1 MSQFDLTQLS
11 KKNQEFVR
19 IAKHQLLENGKTEE
33 EAESLIQEILP
44 AIHENQG
51 KGIPARTLF
60 GAPTVWAASF
70 SPEKHQKR
78 YEKEHPKL
86 NDAPSLMILDSF
98 LFIFG
103 VFAAISAFMNL
114 VAPRRTGY
122 GLITLILGSLTG
134 ALLLYLMYYFFYQYM
149 DGTKD
154 RSERP
159 SLWKSM
165 PILVGV
171 MFLWVIVLSFTS
183 LLPQVLNPTI
193 PDVLAIVLGAL
204 ALVLRF
210 YLKKR
215 FNIKSS
221 STAPATRR

>member
-1 MSQFDLTQLS
+1 MSHTDLHQLS
-11 KKNQEFVR
+11 KKNQEFIR

-60 GAPTVWAASF
+60 GAPTVWANSF
-70 SPEKHQKR
+70 SEKER

-149 DGTKD
+149 DGTK
-154 RSERP
+154 RSQRASF
-159 SLWKSM
+159 SLEIHADSCWSHV
-165 PILVGV
+165 PLGHCLVLY
-171 MFLWVIVLSFTS
+171 FLTPTSSQPNYSRCFCHRFRSSSACPS
-183 LLPQVLNPTI
+183 LLPQETL
-193 PDVLAIVLGAL
+193 
-204 ALVLRF
+204 
-210 YLKKR
+210 
-215 FNIKSS
+215 
-221 STAPATRR
+221 

>member
-1 MSQFDLTQLS
+1 MSQFDLNQLS
-11 KKNQEFVR
+11 KKNQEFIR

-60 GAPTVWAASF
+60 GAPTVWANSF
-70 SPEKHQKR
+70 SEKER

-122 GLITLILGSLTG
+122 GLITLILGSSCTLCTTSSISIWMVPKIVANVLLFG
-134 ALLLYLMYYFFYQYM
+134 NPCRFLLESCSFGSLSCPLLLYSHRFSTQLFQM
-149 DGTKD
+149 
-154 RSERP
+154 SLP
-159 SLWKSM
+159 S
-165 PILVGV
+165 
-171 MFLWVIVLSFTS
+171 F
-183 LLPQVLNPTI
+183 
-193 PDVLAIVLGAL
+193 
-204 ALVLRF
+204 
-210 YLKKR
+210 
-215 FNIKSS
+215 
-221 STAPATRR
+221 

>member
-1 MSQFDLTQLS
+1 
-11 KKNQEFVR
+11 
-19 IAKHQLLENGKTEE
+19 
-33 EAESLIQEILP
+33 
-44 AIHENQG
+44 
-51 KGIPARTLF
+51 
-60 GAPTVWAASF
+60 
-70 SPEKHQKR
+70 
-78 YEKEHPKL
+78 
-86 NDAPSLMILDSF
+86 MILDSF

-193 PDVLAIVLGAL
+193 PDV
-204 ALVLRF
+204 F
-210 YLKKR
+210 CHH
-215 FNIKSS
+215 F
-221 STAPATRR
+221 RRL

>member
-1 MSQFDLTQLS
+1 MSQFDLNQLS
-11 KKNQEFVR
+11 KKNQEFIR
-19 IAKHQLLENGKTEE
+19 IAKHQLLENGKSEE

-60 GAPTVWAASF
+60 GAPTVWANSF
-70 SPEKHQKR
+70 SEKER

-149 DGTKD
+149 EHSVYRDSSGD
-154 RSERP
+154 RRYCCSFVKEERGRGRKGRTNAW
-159 SLWKSM
+159 SC
-165 PILVGV
+165 
-171 MFLWVIVLSFTS
+171 
-183 LLPQVLNPTI
+183 
-193 PDVLAIVLGAL
+193 
-204 ALVLRF
+204 
-210 YLKKR
+210 
-215 FNIKSS
+215 
-221 STAPATRR
+221 

>member
-1 MSQFDLTQLS
+1 MSQTDLHQLS
-11 KKNQEFVR
+11 KKNQEFIR

-60 GAPTVWAASF
+60 GAPTVWANSF
-70 SPEKHQKR
+70 SEKER

-149 DGTKD
+149 EHSVYRDSSGD
-154 RSERP
+154 RRYCYSFVKEERGRGRKGRTNAW
-159 SLWKSM
+159 SC
-165 PILVGV
+165 
-171 MFLWVIVLSFTS
+171 
-183 LLPQVLNPTI
+183 
-193 PDVLAIVLGAL
+193 
-204 ALVLRF
+204 
-210 YLKKR
+210 
-215 FNIKSS
+215 
-221 STAPATRR
+221 

>member
-1 MSQFDLTQLS
+1 MDIQKLT
-11 KKNQEFVR
+11 KKNQEFIH
-19 IAKHQLLENGKTEE
+19 IATNQLIKDGK
-33 EAESLIQEILP
+33 SDQEIKDILGNVIP
-44 AIHENQG
+44 ELIENQK
-51 KGIPARTLF
+51 KGITGRGLL
-60 GAPTVWAASF
+60 GAPTVWANSF
-70 SPEKHQKR
+70 SEKER

-134 ALLLYLMYYFFYQYM
+134 ALLLYLMYYFYQYM

-193 PDVLAIVLGAL
+193 PDVFAIVLGAL

>member
-1 MSQFDLTQLS
+1 MDIQKLT
-11 KKNQEFVR
+11 KKNQEFIH
-19 IAKHQLLENGKTEE
+19 IATNQLIKDGK
-33 EAESLIQEILP
+33 SDQEIKDILGNVIP
-44 AIHENQG
+44 ELIENQK
-51 KGIPARTLF
+51 KGITGRGLL
-60 GAPTVWAASF
+60 GAPTVWANSF
-70 SPEKHQKR
+70 SEKER

-193 PDVLAIVLGAL
+193 PDVFAIVLGAL

>member
-1 MSQFDLTQLS
+1 MSHTDLHQLS
-11 KKNQEFVR
+11 KKNQEFIR

-60 GAPTVWAASF
+60 GAPTVWANSF
-70 SPEKHQKR
+70 SEKER
-78 YEKEHPKL
+78 YEK

-114 VAPRRTGY
+114 IAPHRSAY

-171 MFLWVIVLSFTS
+171 MFLWVIVLSLTS
-183 LLPQVLNPTI
+183 LLPKFLNPTI

-204 ALVLRF
+204 ALVLRYYF
-210 YLKKR
+210 KKR
-215 FNIKSS
+215 YNIKSS